1 MFLVAK
7 IFQSWVQIVCCET
20 VSYCALKMKE
30 GISLLVQQLRLH
42 APNVGGLGLIP
53 GQETRSHM
61 PKQRPRAAKSIN
73 INIFLKDGRRRNLF
87 SPLPTMTFK
96 KGWLPVPLVI
106 PRQCPGRD
114 WRWPPVHSGCQN
126 GTERTNCPRDGRE
139 GLETPEWT
147 LPGLQGS
154 LWSEH

>member
-30 GISLLVQQLRLH
+30 GTSLLVQQLRLH

-61 PKQRPRAAKSIN
+61 PQLRHCTAKRIHS
-73 INIFLKDGRRRNLF
+73 FVLF
-87 SPLPTMTFK
+87 CF
-96 KGWLPVPLVI
+96 
-106 PRQCPGRD
+106 
-114 WRWPPVHSGCQN
+114 
-126 GTERTNCPRDGRE
+126 
-139 GLETPEWT
+139 
-147 LPGLQGS
+147 
-154 LWSEH
+154 

>member
-30 GISLLVQQLRLH
+30 GTSLLVQQLRLH

-73 INIFLKDGRRRNLF
+73 IFF
-87 SPLPTMTFK
+87 
-96 KGWLPVPLVI
+96 
-106 PRQCPGRD
+106 
-114 WRWPPVHSGCQN
+114 
-126 GTERTNCPRDGRE
+126 
-139 GLETPEWT
+139 
-147 LPGLQGS
+147 
-154 LWSEH
+154 